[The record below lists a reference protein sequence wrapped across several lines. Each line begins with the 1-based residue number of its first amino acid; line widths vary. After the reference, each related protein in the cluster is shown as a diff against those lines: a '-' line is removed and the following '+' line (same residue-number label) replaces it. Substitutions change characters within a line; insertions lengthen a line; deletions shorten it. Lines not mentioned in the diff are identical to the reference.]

1 MRSQL
6 IDASHVSGDSDSG
19 GRDGFSNHVMDDD
32 KFLEE
37 FKVRPCQ
44 WYYDEFRECSRYLSR
59 FHQRFVFG
67 KTLDCSGWKNDYE
80 DCLAF
85 RDNADFHSL
94 KRVLDNESKR
104 QQKRKDSLTANNV
117 WKYRQTP
124 PEDWNKPLPQWLIER
139 TKGSYLEEGSIH
151 HIESSFLSV
160 YYNDECIEWPVVDG
174 CFVAFVQLVSE
185 NNTIL
190 LTVNN
195 DFKKCKLKFNLLF
208 HRTNATKL
216 IKLVYVLCKDS
227 KGDIFDGGKYQAPL
241 IYDSSI
247 LSAIEKISFLALVIQ
262 CFFAST
268 SLNRQSLNF
277 ETKSEIQPFVHILL
291 VEKTNEELWLLDQQQ
306 LWRYIASE
314 LIKSELFSPHC
325 KFLTLC
331 SFTRCE
337 IEIDNGH
344 NLKYEKLLKLSRG
357 SVALG
362 GGGLALIGTPFLFTL
377 PNGVRD
383 MFLKLCQ
390 NEKFD
395 SETERGVLDLCAA
408 TIGTCIHELGH
419 TLDLGHSKFGVMSTE
434 YASIKHFFRVQK
446 LKCKWW
452 NRSSFLILSH
462 HKWFRENCEEQE
474 TNTEIMMVLL

>member
-1 MRSQL
+1 MIKITNLR
-6 IDASHVSGDSDSG
+6 
-19 GRDGFSNHVMDDD
+19 NN
-32 KFLEE
+32 
-37 FKVRPCQ
+37 
-44 WYYDEFRECSRYLSR
+44 
-59 FHQRFVFG
+59 
-67 KTLDCSGWKNDYE
+67 DCVNTP
-80 DCLAF
+80 LVL
-85 RDNADFHSL
+85 L
-94 KRVLDNESKR
+94 K
-104 QQKRKDSLTANNV
+104 
-117 WKYRQTP
+117 
-124 PEDWNKPLPQWLIER
+124 
-139 TKGSYLEEGSIH
+139 GSIH

-419 TLDLGHSKFGVMSTE
+419 TLDLGHSK
-434 YASIKHFFRVQK
+434 VQK

-474 TNTEIMMVLL
+474 TVITRSNNHLRSKYGIVVIEYRNNDGFIVKYTEFQLPLKIVKLDKCSNFCNIFAMDTKGNSIKLD